1 MLRLLLFVVFL
12 ILCVDVRAHRMRT
25 FKLLNSKHQQDQVE
39 TKKPDIIAFQKY
51 DRPKPEEENPV
62 HPSSARNQTTLHKT
76 TGSREIGVLGRIA
89 ELFKGDNSTSTKKK

>member
-39 TKKPDIIAFQKY
+39 Y